1 MSATCSRSSVPLRP
15 PHRREAAARAGPGMG
30 SVAALRTVLVL
41 GLVTGLVGC
50 APGLNGTADRWEAL
64 YSRSLARIPG
74 EKREEVRRDGDYLVG
89 IKRLRR
95 LYCNVGIGFHIQVLP
110 DGRITGVHNE
120 NRHSVLQISPVE
132 RGVVT
137 LLGVRS
143 SLFVAMNRRG
153 KLYGSSQYNNECK
166 FREKLLANNYN
177 AYESAAYP
185 RMYIGLSRLF
195 KSPPGRCGWS
205 AGMHAGILVCVPA
218 CSQLCSVFSC
228 ITALHC
234 GHRVHSG
241 IPFCPVPLIQGQ
253 SSTPAAHLVIQ
264 LQSK

>member
-1 MSATCSRSSVPLRP
+1 MSATCSRSSLPLRCTFFLFP
-15 PHRREAAARAGPGMG
+15 PHREGRAGPGMG
-30 SVAALRTVLVL
+30 SVGALRTVLVL
-41 GLVTGLVGC
+41 GLVTGLAGC

-143 SLFVAMNRRG
+143 SLFVAMNQRG
-153 KLYGSSQYNNECK
+153 KLYGSLHYNNECK

-177 AYESAAYP
+177 AYESVAYP
-185 RMYIGLSRLF
+185 RMYIGLSKNGKTKRGNRV
-195 KSPPGRCGWS
+195 SPAMTVTHFLPR
-205 AGMHAGILVCVPA
+205 I
-218 CSQLCSVFSC
+218 
-228 ITALHC
+228 
-234 GHRVHSG
+234 
-241 IPFCPVPLIQGQ
+241 
-253 SSTPAAHLVIQ
+253 
-264 LQSK
+264 

>member
-1 MSATCSRSSVPLRP
+1 MSATSTRSSLLRRCFFFFFSL
-15 PHRREAAARAGPGMG
+15 HWRGKRREAAFRAGPGMG
-30 SVAALRTVLVL
+30 SLAALRTVLVL
-41 GLVTGLVGC
+41 GLVTGLAGC

-74 EKREEVRRDGDYLVG
+74 EKREEMSRDSDYLLG

-120 NRHSVLQISPVE
+120 NRYSKLCLLQISPVE

-143 SLFVAMNRRG
+143 GLFVAMNRKG
-153 KLYGSSQYNNECK
+153 KLYGSLHYNNECK

-177 AYESAAYP
+177 AYESVAYP
-185 RMYIGLSRLF
+185 RMFIGLSKNGKTKRGNRV
-195 KSPPGRCGWS
+195 SPAMTVTHFLPR
-205 AGMHAGILVCVPA
+205 I
-218 CSQLCSVFSC
+218 
-228 ITALHC
+228 
-234 GHRVHSG
+234 
-241 IPFCPVPLIQGQ
+241 
-253 SSTPAAHLVIQ
+253 
-264 LQSK
+264 

>member
-15 PHRREAAARAGPGMG
+15 PRRREAAARAGPGMG

-120 NRHSVLQISPVE
+120 NRHSKSIIEWIDCVWLTTRVI
-132 RGVVT
+132 T
-137 LLGVRS
+137 LRV
-143 SLFVAMNRRG
+143 
-153 KLYGSSQYNNECK
+153 
-166 FREKLLANNYN
+166 
-177 AYESAAYP
+177 
-185 RMYIGLSRLF
+185 SRAF
-195 KSPPGRCGWS
+195 
-205 AGMHAGILVCVPA
+205 
-218 CSQLCSVFSC
+218 
-228 ITALHC
+228 
-234 GHRVHSG
+234 
-241 IPFCPVPLIQGQ
+241 
-253 SSTPAAHLVIQ
+253 
-264 LQSK
+264 

>member
-1 MSATCSRSSVPLRP
+1 MNVAACAAASAPAAPGMSATLPLRCAFSLFP
-15 PHRREAAARAGPGMG
+15 PHRKGARREAAVRAAAGMG

-41 GLVTGLVGC
+41 GLVTGLAGC
-50 APGLNGTADRWEAL
+50 APGLNGTAQRWEAL

-120 NRHSVLQISPVE
+120 NPHSVLQISPVE

-137 LLGVRS
+137 LLGVHS

-153 KLYGSSQYNNECK
+153 KLYGSLHYNNECK

-177 AYESAAYP
+177 AYESVAYP
-185 RMYIGLSRLF
+185 RMYIGLSKNGKTKRGNRV
-195 KSPPGRCGWS
+195 SPAMTVTHFLPR
-205 AGMHAGILVCVPA
+205 I
-218 CSQLCSVFSC
+218 
-228 ITALHC
+228 
-234 GHRVHSG
+234 
-241 IPFCPVPLIQGQ
+241 
-253 SSTPAAHLVIQ
+253 
-264 LQSK
+264 

>member
-1 MSATCSRSSVPLRP
+1 MSATSTRFSLARRCFFLFSL
-15 PHRREAAARAGPGMG
+15 HWKGKRREAAIRARPGMG
-30 SVAALRTVLVL
+30 SLAALRTVLVL
-41 GLVTGLVGC
+41 GLVTGLAGC

-74 EKREEVRRDGDYLVG
+74 EKREEISRDSDYLLG

-120 NRHSVLQISPVE
+120 NRHSLLQISPVE

-143 SLFVAMNRRG
+143 RLFVAMNRRG
-153 KLYGSSQYNNECK
+153 KLYGSLHFNNECK

-177 AYESAAYP
+177 AYESVAYP
-185 RMYIGLSRLF
+185 RMYIGLSKNGKTKRGNRV
-195 KSPPGRCGWS
+195 SPAMTVTHFLPR
-205 AGMHAGILVCVPA
+205 I
-218 CSQLCSVFSC
+218 
-228 ITALHC
+228 
-234 GHRVHSG
+234 
-241 IPFCPVPLIQGQ
+241 
-253 SSTPAAHLVIQ
+253 
-264 LQSK
+264 